1 MRIKLTEEQYNR
13 LLVENDKKFLDGK
26 VEFPNIGN
34 KVDKFIVKLFNYIH
48 KKVGHSASVEGPT
61 RWGSIVR
68 IIQHDFSLSHSEAI
82 LLTYNYNGFSNK
94 NHGVKEGDYNKF
106 LGEPLE
112 FYGDFKFNTQVPVY
126 ADIHGMMDGWVTG
139 TATSQDE
146 FIEKLASGDYDDID
160 SDWNS
165 DVQTDD
171 HDRTEWE
178 IDSDY
183 AYDRISDEIGDL
195 RRDGDIKIGRAS
207 CRERV

>member
-13 LLVENDKKFLDGK
+13 LLVENDKDFLDGD
-26 VEFPNIGN
+26 VTFPHIGN

-48 KKVGHSASVEGPT
+48 KKVGHTAEGLG

-68 IIQHDFSLSHSEAI
+68 IIQHDFSLSQSEAI

-94 NHGVKEGDYNKF
+94 NHGVKEGDYSKF

-165 DVQTDD
+165 DVQEDD
-171 HDRTEWE
+171 GVRVEWE

-195 RRDGDIKIGRAS
+195 RRDGDIKHIKDRI
-207 CRERV
+207 EIM

>member
-34 KVDKFIVKLFNYIH
+34 KVSKFIVKLFNYIH
-48 KKVGHSASVEGPT
+48 KKVGHTAEGLG

-68 IIQHDFSLSHSEAI
+68 IIKHDFSLSQSEAI

-94 NHGVKEGDYNKF
+94 NHGVKEGDYSKF

-126 ADIHGMMDGWVTG
+126 ARVNGEMDGWVTG

-165 DVQTDD
+165 DVQEYDE
-171 HDRTEWE
+171 HGPEWE

-195 RRDGDIKIGRAS
+195 RRDGDIKHIKDRI
-207 CRERV
+207 EIM